1 MKVAIVHDWLVGGG
15 AEKVVQE
22 LHNLYPDAPIYT
34 SYCSKEWRDKLDGK
48 VVTGFL
54 QKWPFGPLRKYVGVL
69 RIVWFRRL
77 NFSGYDLVIS
87 SSGNGEAKQIK
98 APKGTT
104 HICYCHTPTHYY
116 WRHYDQYLANP
127 GFGVLNPLARLG
139 LRLLTKPLRKLDY
152 QAAQNVDFFIAN
164 STHIQRDIKTYYN
177 KESTVIHPPVDTK
190 LFSSTPAQ
198 KRTGYITVGRQT
210 PYKHTELIVQACTD
224 LKLPLLVVG
233 NGPDHNKLVKIAGPS
248 VSFIKWIEDPKDLAK
263 QIGKSQAFIFA
274 AEEDFGIAPVEA
286 LAAGTPIITYAA
298 GGALD
303 YVTPNKT
310 GVLFPEQTVESLK
323 KALLSFDAS
332 LFSQEQIKEQASKFG
347 VEHFR
352 QRFLTFVSKELNK
365 EVK

>member
-22 LHNLYPDAPIYT
+22 LHNIYPEAPIYT
-34 SYCSKEWRDKLDGK
+34 SYCSKAWRDKLDGQ

-69 RIVWFRRL
+69 RILWFRSL

-98 APKGTT
+98 VPKGTT

-127 GFGVLNPLARLG
+127 GFGVFNPIARLG

-164 STHIQRDIKTYYN
+164 SSHIQRDIKTYYN
-177 KESTVIHPPVDTK
+177 KESTVIHPPVETK
-190 LFSSTPAQ
+190 LFSSPAAQ

-210 PYKHTELIVQACTD
+210 PYKHTELVVQACTD
-224 LKLPLLVVG
+224 LELPLLVIG
-233 NGPDHNKLVKIAGPS
+233 NGPDHNKLVKIAGPT
-248 VSFIKWIEDPKDLAK
+248 VSFIKWVEDPKDLAE
-263 QIGKSQAFIFA
+263 QISKSQVFIFA

-286 LAAGTPIITYAA
+286 LATGTPVIAYAA

-323 KALLSFDAS
+323 TALLSFDAS
-332 LFSQEQIKEQASKFG
+332 VFSHVHIKEQASKFG

-352 QRFLTFVSKELNK
+352 QRFLAFVSKELKK

>member
-1 MKVAIVHDWLVGGG
+1 MKVVIVHDWLIGGG

-54 QKWPFGPLRKYVGVL
+54 QHWPFGALRKYAGVL
-69 RIVWFRRL
+69 RVIWFRHL
-77 NFSGYDLVIS
+77 NLSGYDLVIS

-98 APKGTT
+98 VPKGTA
-104 HICYCHTPTHYY
+104 HICYCHSPTHYY

-127 GFGVLNPLARLG
+127 GFGILDPLVRVG

-177 KESTVIHPPVDTK
+177 KESTVIHPPVDIK
-190 LFSSTPAQ
+190 LFSGTPDQQRA
-198 KRTGYITVGRQT
+198 GYITVGRQT
-210 PYKHTELIVQACTD
+210 PYKHTEIIVQACTE

-233 NGPDHNKLVKIAGPS
+233 NGPDHNKLVKIAGPT
-248 VSFIKWIEDPKDLAK
+248 VSFTKWIEDPKDLAE
-263 QIGKSQAFIFA
+263 QISKSQTFIFA

-286 LAAGTPIITYAA
+286 LATGTPVIAFSA

-303 YVTPNKT
+303 YVIPNKT
-310 GVLFPEQTVESLK
+310 GALFSEQTAESLK
-323 KALLSFDAS
+323 VALRAFDPS
-332 LFSQEQIKEQASKFG
+332 RFDIENIKNQAKIFG
-347 VEHFR
+347 VD
-352 QRFLTFVSKELNK
+352 RFHQEFLDFISNIQNE
-365 EVK
+365 EP

>member
-15 AEKVVQE
+15 AEKVVHE
-22 LHNLYPDAPIYT
+22 LHNLYPEAPIYT

-48 VVTGFL
+48 VITGFL
-54 QKWPFGPLRKYVGVL
+54 QKWPFGALRKYVGVL

-77 NFSGYDLVIS
+77 DFSGYDLVIS

-98 APKGTT
+98 VPQGTT
-104 HICYCHTPTHYY
+104 HVCYCHTPTHYY

-127 GFGVLNPLARLG
+127 GFGVFNPLARLG

-164 STHIQRDIKTYYN
+164 SSHIQRDIKTYYN

-190 LFSSTPAQ
+190 LFSSTPTQ
-198 KRTGYITVGRQT
+198 KHRGYITVGRQT

-233 NGPDHNKLVKIAGPS
+233 NGPDHNKLVKIAGPT
-248 VSFIKWIEDPKDLAK
+248 VSFIKWIEDPKDLAE
-263 QIGKSQAFIFA
+263 QISKSQAFIFA

-286 LAAGTPIITYAA
+286 LATGTPVVAFGA

-303 YVTPNKT
+303 YVIQNKT
-310 GVLFPEQTVESLK
+310 GVLFSEQTVDSLK
-323 KALLSFDAS
+323 MALQSFDAS
-332 LFSQEQIKEQASKFG
+332 KFELKDLKTQARTFG
-347 VEHFR
+347 VDPFHRKFTE
-352 QRFLTFVSKELNK
+352 FVSKIRK
-365 EVK
+365 EKS